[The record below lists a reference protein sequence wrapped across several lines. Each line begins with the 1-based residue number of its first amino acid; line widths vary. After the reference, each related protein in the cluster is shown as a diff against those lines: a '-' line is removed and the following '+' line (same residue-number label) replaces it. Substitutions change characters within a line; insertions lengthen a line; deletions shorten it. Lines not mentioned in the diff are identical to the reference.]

1 MKGLDVNDTMD
12 RVDIPRPTKTRE
24 VAVEALPWFLPTGAF
39 AIVTVLL
46 MVFLGQYALLIRSH
60 YQVVA
65 MKERQRVLERQ
76 RDLMELQLQSLSS
89 LERVE
94 KVAIGRLGMVPPR
107 NRQVLDLRKVHKSGQ
122 VAVSPAAKN

>member
-1 MKGLDVNDTMD
+1 LDVSIETDQI
-12 RVDIPRPTKTRE
+12 DISRPGKLRT
-24 VAVEALPWFLPTGAF
+24 AAPEALPWFLPTGAF
-39 AIVTVLL
+39 AIVTVLV
-46 MVFLGQYALLIRSH
+46 MVFLCQYALLIRSH

-65 MKERQRVLERQ
+65 MKERQRVLERE

-94 KVAIGRLGMVPPR
+94 KVAISRLGMVPPAQ
-107 NRQVLDLRKVHKSGQ
+107 RQVLDLRKVHNSQQ